1 MILLNDLSKKNQ
13 KKIKKFLSIINKSVY
28 DYDEETSDL
37 KKELKY
43 NMLIEINELMEAGV
57 SEDFAIKETLN
68 RFGDKKSFS
77 KNLIEIF
84 NKVYFK
90 KILSISLFTSII
102 ASIFLLINCLGNI
115 YIYINNSENSLIYI
129 NYFNNDLF
137 RYTFKILLI
146 LYAISILLFF
156 IWSLLNVIL
165 IKRSINFLFK
175 ILPINLTGMLDLFL
189 LLRISVYSI
198 NNSILFWIS
207 VIFVHF
213 SLVIIPFWI
222 YIIIKKQ

>member
-1 MILLNDLSKKNQ
+1 MILLNDLSKENQ
-13 KKIKKFLSIINKSVY
+13 KKIKKFLNVINRSVY
-28 DYDEETSDL
+28 DYDKETIDL
-37 KKELKY
+37 KEELKY